1 MSQIL
6 RTLSDKLYES
16 LLTPDE
22 WPQAL
27 DLLRKTLDGVVYHH
41 FTIHKDTREVVSSV
55 ISETVNPKH
64 LAEYEQHLSRLDPR
78 IPLIMKTPLGGVMW
92 DHQHLSQAEIERH
105 PVYAEFLKPQGYRH
119 TVAIPLQ
126 DVGNTREVLA
136 IVRAHD
142 QRPFD
147 LSHDLLIEQVLP
159 DLQRTARLRNQL
171 QHQRPGGVMAQSA
184 WDALRAMPQALM
196 LVDGQCKLHY
206 ANPAA
211 ERLLQ
216 GQAIHQ
222 ADGAPAPNNAGAM
235 RSHRGRLTC
244 EHPIAQEALERMVQ
258 TACNDRLALPLQAR
272 VGSFWLHPEALG
284 KAQRTVVNVLPMPP
298 QENGNGLAP
307 TPRLALVLVFANQ
320 DNGHAPVLNAKTLG
334 ATLGLTP
341 TETRLAL
348 LLTRGRTLK
357 EFAVEEGISWHT
369 ARTHIK
375 NLMRKTH
382 VNRQIDLVQQLR
394 NMMFT

>member
-22 WPQAL
+22 WHQAL

-136 IVRAHD
+136 ILRADD

-147 LSHDLLIEQVLP
+147 LSHDLLIEQLLP

-171 QHQRPGGVMAQSA
+171 QHQRQGGLMAQSA
-184 WDALRAMPQALM
+184 WDALRALPQAMM

-216 GQAIHQ
+216 GQAMHQ
-222 ADGAPAPNNAGAM
+222 ADGAAPASAGRELLAPP
-235 RSHRGRLTC
+235 RGPGQSPAHRG
-244 EHPIAQEALERMVQ
+244 
-258 TACNDRLALPLQAR
+258 
-272 VGSFWLHPEALG
+272 
-284 KAQRTVVNVLPMPP
+284 QRTADAAPGKRQRPRAQAPLGP
-298 QENGNGLAP
+298 GTGLHQ
-307 TPRLALVLVFANQ
+307 PRQWPRPRAECQ
-320 DNGHAPVLNAKTLG
+320 DLG
-334 ATLGLTP
+334 
-341 TETRLAL
+341 
-348 LLTRGRTLK
+348 
-357 EFAVEEGISWHT
+357 
-369 ARTHIK
+369 
-375 NLMRKTH
+375 
-382 VNRQIDLVQQLR
+382 
-394 NMMFT
+394 